1 MTVELSR
8 LLPARDIG
16 SAVRHH
22 RIEATAAECAALA
35 ARFGLVEL
43 ASLSASFD
51 VRRDAAGIRI
61 TGSLAATGSQPCVA
75 TADPVPFAHEE
86 AVALLLTESL
96 PEGDEI
102 ELGADDLDSEP
113 LLGDIVDLGEI
124 AAQALGL
131 ALDPYP
137 RSAQAAVGVISESEA
152 RAAASPFAVL
162 RRPT

>member
-1 MTVELSR
+1 MSVELSR
-8 LLPARDIG
+8 PLPARDIG
-16 SAVRHH
+16 SALRHH
-22 RIEATAAECAALA
+22 RIEATPAECAALA
-35 ARFGLVEL
+35 ARFGLLEL
-43 ASLSASFD
+43 ARLAASFE

-61 TGSLAATGSQPCVA
+61 AGNIAATGAQPCVA
-75 TADPVPFAHEE
+75 TGDPVPFAHDE

-102 ELGADDLDSEP
+102 ELGPDDLDSEP

-137 RSAQAAVGVISESEA
+137 RSARAAVGVLSESEA

-162 RRPT
+162 RRQD